1 MIGGVLF
8 AFTFNVQS
16 LFGEKVE
23 KVGSVG
29 NKPFHM
35 ASILAP
41 LAPAME
47 AFVQILTPIQA
58 ILVAELKSQR
68 KYWRQ
73 CLPTGKHGADLFG
86 AAAAPAY
93 SVLVLIVGAA
103 MLFYVKVTCL
113 ARSLHVLVRASYSTL
128 GTARDVWALT
138 SSLLGLLA
146 FVYDVYKNGGGARF
160 FQGVSMGGG
169 SSPKPLRLVWSWA
182 LSWNCLAMDAGLTLL
197 SCAPLLLRV
206 AANLRPAIWE
216 TVYPL
221 FPRPKKTGEGKE
233 AADARPPTAATGTTA
248 EVLRSLDCWDLLLAR
263 MGELS
268 ILYFMHR
275 FQS

>member
-1 MIGGVLF
+1 ML
-8 AFTFNVQS
+8 S
-16 LFGEKVE
+16 
-23 KVGSVG
+23 
-29 NKPFHM
+29 
-35 ASILAP
+35 
-41 LAPAME
+41 
-47 AFVQILTPIQA
+47 PIQV
-58 ILVAELKSQR
+58 ILNAELKSQR

-86 AAAAPAY
+86 AAAPAY
-93 SVLVLIVGAA
+93 SMLVLIISAA
-103 MLFYVKVTCL
+103 MLFYIKVTCL
-113 ARSLHVLVRASYSTL
+113 ARSLHVLVRTSYSTL
-128 GTARDVWALT
+128 GTARDVWALV
-138 SSLLGLLA
+138 SSLLGLLV
-146 FVYDVYKNGGGARF
+146 FVYDVCKNGGGARF

-182 LSWNCLAMDAGLTLL
+182 LSWNCLAMGASLTLL

-206 AANLRPAIWE
+206 AANLRPAAWWE

-221 FPRPKKTGEGKE
+221 FPRPKAPVDGKE
-233 AADARPPTAATGTTA
+233 APGAHPHTAAAGTTA

-263 MGELS
+263 LGELS